1 MRGHFRWPVRVYYE
15 DTDTGGVVYY
25 ANYLRFFE
33 RARTEWLRSAGISQQ
48 LMSQQENV
56 MFVVKSTAI
65 DYHAPA
71 KLDDQLEVS
80 VAIEKIG
87 RASVNF
93 SQEAWRIND
102 TGTELLCS
110 CQIRVGCIDAA
121 TLRPAAIPVDV
132 LEKIKTLH
140 ANAEKSSVNA
150 GQA

>member
-1 MRGHFRWPVRVYYE
+1 MSRPFRWPVRVYYE

-33 RARTEWLRSAGISQQ
+33 RARTEWLRSVGISQHR
-48 LMSQQENV
+48 MTEQENV

-93 SQEAWRIND
+93 SQEARRIND

-110 CQIRVGCIDAA
+110 GQIRVGCIDAA

>member
-1 MRGHFRWPVRVYYE
+1 MNRHFRWPVRVYYE

-48 LMSQQENV
+48 LMTSQENV

-80 VAIEKIG
+80 VTVEKIG

-93 SQEAWRIND
+93 SQEARRIN
-102 TGTELLCS
+102 GSATELLCS
-110 CQIRVGCIDAA
+110 GQIRVGCIDTAL
-121 TLRPAAIPVDV
+121 LRPSPIPAVV

-140 ANAEKSSVNA
+140 ANAD
-150 GQA
+150 QH

>member
-1 MRGHFRWPVRVYYE
+1 MSRPFRWPVRVYYE

-33 RARTEWLRSAGISQQ
+33 RARTEWLRSVGISQHR
-48 LMSQQENV
+48 MTEQENV

-110 CQIRVGCIDAA
+110 GQIRVGCIDAA